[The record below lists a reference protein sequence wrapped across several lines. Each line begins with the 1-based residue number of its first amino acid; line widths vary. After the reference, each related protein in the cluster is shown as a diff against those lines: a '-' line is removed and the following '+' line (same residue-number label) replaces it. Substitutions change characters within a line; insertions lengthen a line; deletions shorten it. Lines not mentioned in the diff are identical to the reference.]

1 MGHGFV
7 FGKHSRPHLPHFA
20 KCFLSGA
27 AYRIGVHEGQSV
39 VETGCRNVVEALT
52 LTTSRVGES
61 DMSSPRGVSVRT
73 AKYLLLL
80 SVL

>member
-1 MGHGFV
+1 
-7 FGKHSRPHLPHFA
+7 
-20 KCFLSGA
+20 
-27 AYRIGVHEGQSV
+27 VHEGQSV